1 MRRRSVGQH
10 RGRDRHRS
18 RTKADTRWSSPE
30 ATNLPATEEAGK
42 SRMRSKRTCC
52 WVGCWV
58 SAWRIPWM
66 VQRRGGI
73 YARRRFFFCA
83 FSGIWDATPWI
94 GRIVRGGHAPQQFSC
109 DHCSPP
115 PSRDS
120 RDATSGCETQ
130 ESSCRRCGQC
140 RIIGVISDQRG
151 GVLGGL
157 RFQRVCSS
165 PRPIS
170 LTKALQRPHS
180 STPAALLASH

>member
-1 MRRRSVGQH
+1 MELARSDQSTCH
-10 RGRDRHRS
+10 RGSGQVADAFKAHVLLGRLLGIRV
-18 RTKADTRWSSPE
+18 ADTLDGAKTRRHLRASS
-30 ATNLPATEEAGK
+30 L
-42 SRMRSKRTCC
+42 
-52 WVGCWV
+52 
-58 SAWRIPWM
+58 
-66 VQRRGGI
+66 
-73 YARRRFFFCA
+73 FFL
-83 FSGIWDATPWI
+83 SGIWDATPWI
-94 GRIVRGGHAPQQFSC
+94 GRIVRGGHAPLQFSC